1 MTLKEFRNILL
12 VALPGK
18 VFHNKAHQQTDNYL
32 VWYEVGK
39 KSLRANNGV
48 AENCHRIAVDY
59 FTKKEYDEFP
69 AELEVIFEDNEIA
82 YDDVEIMVEDDTN
95 YTHYAWSLEVI

>member
-12 VALPGK
+12 AALPGK
-18 VFHNKAHQQTDNYL
+18 VFHNEAYQQSDNYL

-39 KSLRANNGV
+39 KSLRADNKT

-59 FTKKEYDEFP
+59 FTKK
-69 AELEVIFEDNEIA
+69 N
-82 YDDVEIMVEDDTN
+82 MTN
-95 YTHYAWSLEVI
+95 FQQNWKLYLMKRNRI

>member
-1 MTLKEFRNILL
+1 M
-12 VALPGK
+12 
-18 VFHNKAHQQTDNYL
+18 
-32 VWYEVGK
+32 GK
-39 KSLRANNGV
+39 KSLRADNKT

-82 YDDVEIMVEDDTN
+82 YDDVGNYVRRGHKLYALCVVAGGELMAKMTVIGLTN
-95 YTHYAWSLEVI
+95 